1 MDSARLHEHKADSA
15 SHAHNRSAPDNI
27 EPRTPRKTLD
37 GYTIHMEDDVWRIP
51 NRGPLR
57 VAEVT
62 NRLPPQLADSLRR
75 LLAHTVQFKA
85 WGTAISDI
93 KVFKTYLRLKDPLP
107 ISTATVINARDGLA
121 QGQFMRLRI
130 LVKEC
135 FDLGY
140 PGISQD
146 VYPLVV
152 DSKLPP
158 EQSLRPVRSWDPKK
172 GPLTEI
178 ERQDFIEAIIQAYDS
193 AHLSLSD
200 LALGLLLCHA
210 GRRPAQIAAL
220 RIKDLLP
227 RNGEHYFLSVPRTK
241 QQGMP
246 VGSEYKEYALSREV
260 WIVLRAQC
268 DDVIRRVSDRL
279 PFAVP
284 PDLMHE
290 LPMWPRYEWL
300 QGIGSLDQLVAEIAA
315 QSPRHNEDRVRTGLK
330 RIAKSLNLMS
340 ARIGGPMP
348 LYPYRFRY
356 TLGVAA
362 ARAGCSEFEIAE
374 LLEHLTI
381 ENMDAYTTSVP
392 EHAQRLQAALSAD
405 MKVYADAFLGRVV
418 EQESDA
424 VRGDDPHSRVT
435 MKGSGMGTCGSYGYC
450 GADVPIPCYTCR
462 QFQPWVDGPHEE
474 VLAMLLARRQTYHAI
489 TGAEDTTAALE
500 RTIVAVNEVIGVC
513 QRIRERRRD

>member
-1 MDSARLHEHKADSA
+1 VDSARLNEHKADSA
-15 SHAHNRSAPDNI
+15 SHNRSNPDNI
-27 EPRTPRKTLD
+27 EPGTPLKTLD
-37 GYTIHMEDDVWRIP
+37 GYMIHMADDVWRIP
-51 NRGPLR
+51 RRGPLR

-62 NRLPPQLADSLRR
+62 NLFPPQLADSVRR

-85 WGTAISDI
+85 WGTAISRI
-93 KVFKTYLRLKDPLP
+93 KTLKSYLRLKDPLP
-107 ISTATVINARDGLA
+107 ISTATVINARDGLT
-121 QGQFMRLRI
+121 QLEFTRLRS
-130 LVKEC
+130 LFREWY
-135 FDLGY
+135 DLGY
-140 PGISQD
+140 AGISRD
-146 VYPLVV
+146 VYQLVV
-152 DSKLPP
+152 DSKLPAV
-158 EQSLRPVRSWDPKK
+158 QKLRPVRSWDPKK

-178 ERQDFIEAIIQAYDS
+178 ERQDFIEALIQAYDS
-193 AHLSLSD
+193 GNLPLSH

-210 GRRPAQIAAL
+210 GRRPAQIVAL
-220 RIKDLLP
+220 CIKDLLP
-227 RNGEHYFLSVPRTK
+227 HNGEHYFLRVPRAK

-246 VGSEYKEYALSREV
+246 IGSEYKEFALSREV

-284 PDLMHE
+284 PDLLNE

-300 QGIGSLDQLVAEIAA
+300 QGIGSLAQLLSEIAA
-315 QSPRHNEDRVRTGLK
+315 HSPEHNEDSIRSKVK
-330 RIAKSLNLMS
+330 RIERSLNLMS

-374 LLEHLTI
+374 LLDHLTVD
-381 ENMDAYTTSVP
+381 NMDAYTTSVP
-392 EHAQRLQAALSAD
+392 EHAQMLQAALSAD

-424 VRGDDPHSRVT
+424 VRGDDPRSRVT

-450 GADVPIPCYTCR
+450 GADAPIPCYTCR
-462 QFQPWVDGPHEE
+462 QFQPWVDGPHME
-474 VLAMLLARRQTYHAI
+474 VLEMLLARRKTYHEN
-489 TGAEDTTAALE
+489 TSDENTTSALD
-500 RTIVAVNEVIGVC
+500 RTIVAVNEVIGLC
-513 QRIRERRRD
+513 QRFRERRHD